1 MSSSGVISEP
11 PPTPVSPTRM
21 PTPSPNRMMTGST
34 VRSEGGWRA
43 SAASRTPRATRRSR
57 DGRED
62 RAPVRWARSGWAER
76 QRVALG
82 RSAVPFAGGPA
93 DPDAIRAAIRGG
105 AAGPAPRHPRV
116 EPAVRTPRASN
127 RRHGHGGA
135 AQGRPRGGDGGD
147 PRRGAAAGG
156 AAVQRERRGRRGR
169 GPAGPGD
176 LRAPAR
182 ARRSRH
188 GARVVEGGGPQYYCP
203 HDSRRL

>member
-116 EPAVRTPRASN
+116 EPAVRTPRPATGGMGMEA
-127 RRHGHGGA
+127 RRRDARVAAMVATHGEA
-135 AQGRPRGGDGGD
+135 L
-147 PRRGAAAGG
+147 RRVARRFSANAED
-156 AAVQRERRGRRGR
+156 AEDAVQRGLEIY
-169 GPAGPGD
+169 
-176 LRAPAR
+176 
-182 ARRSRH
+182 
-188 GARVVEGGGPQYYCP
+188 V
-203 HDSRRL
+203 RRLALVDPATELAWLKVVVRHEALAVA